1 MAAQKAVAGYIP
13 SLDGWRAIAVLSV
26 ISVHDTVHRLGPL
39 STGVLNREGHRG
51 VNLFFAISGILICSR
66 LLEEER
72 RFGHISLRGFYIRR
86 VCRIQPAAMLY
97 LAAVGLMALVNLL
110 PLAKGAFFSALF
122 YFRNYYP
129 LHGGINNATEF
140 TNHFWS
146 LSVEEHFYL
155 LFPLFLT
162 LCRRKREWWL
172 GIFAAC
178 LAVWNWFVLSRN
190 VTGQFG
196 PVLAWRTDVALD
208 EILIPAL
215 IAIALARPRFLS
227 FASKWLHPWLALLV
241 AVVFSAIA
249 RLHLLGISVVCGILV
264 YPLLLVGTMLH
275 PRAWFT
281 RFLELAPMRFIG
293 RISFSLYLWQ
303 QILFTASYTGPK
315 PLGVL
320 SAFPLNFVMLFV
332 LAALSYYFVEKPMIR
347 LGHRLA
353 PPASPGRAD
362 VGAV

>member
-1 MAAQKAVAGYIP
+1 M
-13 SLDGWRAIAVLSV
+13 
-26 ISVHDTVHRLGPL
+26 
-39 STGVLNREGHRG
+39 
-51 VNLFFAISGILICSR
+51 NLFFAISGILICSR

-72 RFGHISLRGFYIRR
+72 RFGRISMRGFYIRR
-86 VCRIQPAAMLY
+86 VCRIQPAAMVY
-97 LAAVGLMALVNLL
+97 LAVVGVMALLNLL

-129 LHGGINNATEF
+129 LHGGISNATEF
-140 TNHFWS
+140 TNHYWS

-162 LCRRKREWWL
+162 LCKKRRELWL

-178 LAVWNWFVLSRN
+178 LAVWNSLVMN
-190 VTGQFG
+190 YGVAGDFG

-215 IAIALARPRFLS
+215 IAIALARPWVSSLVSR
-227 FASKWLHPWLALLV
+227 WIHPWTALLG

-249 RLHLLGISVVCGILV
+249 KLHVLGLSVVCGILV
-264 YPLLLVGTMLH
+264 YPLLLLGTMLH
-275 PRAWFT
+275 PGAWFT
-281 RFLELAPMRFIG
+281 RFLELPLLRFIG

-303 QILFTASYTGPK
+303 QILFTGTYTGPK
-315 PLGVL
+315 PLGIL
-320 SAFPLNFVMLFV
+320 SGFPFDFAAVFA
-332 LAALSYYFVEKPMIR
+332 LATLSYYFVEKPMIR

-353 PPASPGRAD
+353 PPASPGRSD